1 MKIGILTIA
10 TGKYSIYLPELIESC
25 ENLFLSD
32 HEKSYFVYTD
42 SEMTDLPEFKG
53 SEKVTRIHQE
63 KLGWPYDSM
72 MRFHMFDA
80 FRDMLSKVD
89 YLFFMNANMKLVS
102 PVDTSIL
109 PAENRCGI
117 VVTQHPGY
125 YKSIGASNLPYEGNV
140 KSEFYVPQ
148 NQRNAYFQGCFNGG
162 RSSEFLSMCATL
174 KDKIDK
180 DLLENIIPVWHDE
193 TALNWYVINQDPLIL
208 PPTYAYP
215 EHCDGEDIKRS
226 LVEKN
231 EKSDL
236 PLLDPDF
243 ATASVLE
250 DPFRHII
257 DEFGDLKIIQRNK
270 NMDGGKIYLRK

>member
-1 MKIGILTIA
+1 
-10 TGKYSIYLPELIESC
+10 
-25 ENLFLSD
+25 
-32 HEKSYFVYTD
+32 
-42 SEMTDLPEFKG
+42 
-53 SEKVTRIHQE
+53 
-63 KLGWPYDSM
+63 
-72 MRFHMFDA
+72 
-80 FRDMLSKVD
+80 
-89 YLFFMNANMKLVS
+89 
-102 PVDTSIL
+102 
-109 PAENRCGI
+109 
-117 VVTQHPGY
+117 
-125 YKSIGASNLPYEGNV
+125 
-140 KSEFYVPQ
+140 
-148 NQRNAYFQGCFNGG
+148 
-162 RSSEFLSMCATL
+162 MCATL

-215 EHCDGEDIKRS
+215 EHCDGEAIKRS